1 MGNFAQGAFDLAAA
15 IENRGN
21 LGRRDAGTAA
31 VRQPQI
37 ALVERRRARGIVG
50 LVAGIRLEE
59 LERQLEWILE
69 LDPTAKNDRANT
81 RSL

>member
-31 VRQPQI
+31 VGQPQV
-37 ALVERRRARGIVG
+37 ALIEGHGARGIVG
-50 LVAGIRLEE
+50 LVAGIGLEE

-69 LDPTAKNDRANT
+69 LNTTSKNDRIDT
-81 RSL
+81 RRL

>member
-31 VRQPQI
+31 VGQPQV
-37 ALVERRRARGIVG
+37 ALIE
-50 LVAGIRLEE
+50 
-59 LERQLEWILE
+59 
-69 LDPTAKNDRANT
+69 
-81 RSL
+81 